1 MTALMIFELAS
12 VVLWDTECSTHLSV
26 ACFWKAKACCFALD
40 VCSVSFFFLVP
51 ISPGIIPS
59 LILAVSEIVNE
70 VLTLPSSC
78 RCMCLELSNLLCR
91 P

>member
-40 VCSVSFFFLVP
+40 VCSVSFTF
-51 ISPGIIPS
+51 SPNFSWDNPFSYPGCFRDS
-59 LILAVSEIVNE
+59 
-70 VLTLPSSC
+70 
-78 RCMCLELSNLLCR
+78 
-91 P
+91 